1 MGLRHPVASWLL
13 RNSQLWQNIPPS
25 MGILK
30 SEIFSHFISRQFH
43 CALMSENCVCECIY
57 VHITSVSGFWE
68 FLSYENIFAPRNTKL
83 KWYLLMEILKSPIF
97 RYFISPIPSH
107 ADVWELCVCVCVYA
121 YAYTCMYVCM
131 YTYVCLCVYARWC
144 LRIMCVYVCI
154 YICLYVYVCLY
165 VYICMFVCIRA
176 LMFENCVCVCVCIY
190 ICLYVYVCL
199 YVYICMF
206 VCIHMYVC
214 MYTYVCLYTYI
225 CIPAKELNTHAS
237 SSIDG
242 GRSCV
247 RVYAD

>member
-97 RYFISPIPSH
+97 RYFISTIPSH
-107 ADVWELCVCVCVYA
+107 ADVWELCVCVYIYT

-131 YTYVCLCVYARWC
+131 YTYVCLYVYARWC
-144 LRIMCVYVCI
+144 LRI
-154 YICLYVYVCLY
+154 
-165 VYICMFVCIRA
+165 
-176 LMFENCVCVCVCIY
+176 VCVCV
-190 ICLYVYVCL
+190 YVYTYACTCMYVCMYTYVCF

-206 VCIHMYVC
+206 VCIHMYVF